1 MGRIELEIYTP
12 GYVPN
17 GREVA
22 VIETARG
29 TVRAELFGREVPV
42 TVGNFIELAAKGFYD
57 NLKFHACLLYTS
69 DTCSG
74 EKKRASLASRRAC
87 RSISGTTSPRNMLPF
102 SKGFCPKAVSYTHLL
117 LPF

>member
-29 TVRAELFGREVPV
+29 TVRTELFGRETPV
-42 TVGNFIELAAKGFYD
+42 
-57 NLKFHACLLYTS
+57 KFHRAVREGLL
-69 DTCSG
+69 
-74 EKKRASLASRRAC
+74 
-87 RSISGTTSPRNMLPF
+87 
-102 SKGFCPKAVSYTHLL
+102 
-117 LPF
+117 

>member
-29 TVRAELFGREVPV
+29 IVRAELFGRETPV

-57 NLKFHACLLYTS
+57 NLNCFKNPAIHRLYI
-69 DTCSG
+69 DTFQCMNILSV
-74 EKKRASLASRRAC
+74 LHRRL
-87 RSISGTTSPRNMLPF
+87 SM
-102 SKGFCPKAVSYTHLL
+102 
-117 LPF
+117 

>member
-29 TVRAELFGREVPV
+29 TVRAELFGRETPSLWAISS
-42 TVGNFIELAAKGFYD
+42 NWPR
-57 NLKFHACLLYTS
+57 
-69 DTCSG
+69 
-74 EKKRASLASRRAC
+74 RASMT
-87 RSISGTTSPRNMLPF
+87 I
-102 SKGFCPKAVSYTHLL
+102 
-117 LPF
+117 